1 MKNIVIAGGSGKLG
15 EYLIKNL
22 KQKNEVISLS
32 RSISKN
38 TKNNYLCNF
47 LNEKKL
53 SKQLKDIKFKF
64 KKLDCIIF
72 TIGNSNKN
80 SYQKDDFFNKMN
92 DNFISFKNLLDL
104 YCKIFKFHKIKIIV
118 ISSIV
123 TEKILLDA
131 PIEYSVS
138 KSALRQFALIKAKD
152 LASKNINI
160 NIISP
165 GNILLE
171 GNNWSKRL
179 KINKEL
185 TIKYIK
191 QNVPIKKFIDAK
203 MILETCELIMNDNNN
218 FYTGNNFILDGG
230 QSL

>member
-72 TIGNSNKN
+72 TIGNSKKN
-80 SYQKDDFFNKMN
+80 SYQKDNFFNKMN

-138 KSALRQFALIKAKD
+138 KSALKQFALIKAKD

>member
-1 MKNIVIAGGSGKLG
+1 MKNIVVAGGSGKLG

-22 KQKNEVISLS
+22 KQKNKVASLS

-38 TKNNYLCNF
+38 TKKNYLCDF
-47 LNEKKL
+47 LDEKKL
-53 SKQLKDIKFKF
+53 SERLKDIKYNF

-72 TIGNSNKN
+72 TVGNSKRNNDK
-80 SYQKDDFFNKMN
+80 KDDFLNKLN
-92 DNFISFKNLLDL
+92 DNFISFKNLLNQ
-104 YCKIFKFHKIKIIV
+104 YCKVFKFHKIKIIV

-123 TEKILLDA
+123 AEKILLDA

-138 KSALRQFALIKAKD
+138 KSALKKFALINAKA
-152 LASKNINI
+152 LAPKNINI

-179 KINKEL
+179 KKNKVM
-185 TIKYIK
+185 TNKYIE

-203 MILETCELIMNDNNN
+203 MILETCILIMNDNNN
-218 FYTGNNFILDGG
+218 FYTGNNFIIDGG